1 MMTPILIIPNTLT
14 ITSIMTVI
22 LFRDLITIT
31 AAIAEA
37 ATTVGEIAVVGT
49 VAVVVVEI
57 KMTPQTPQTQKELY
71 PILCEH
77 NSEQLFPVTR
87 HLNTEEV

>member
-14 ITSIMTVI
+14 ITSIMIVI

-37 ATTVGEIAVVGT
+37 ATTVVAIAVVGT
-49 VAVVVVEI
+49 VAAVVEI
-57 KMTPQTPQTQKELY
+57 KITSQTKKELY

-77 NSEQLFPVTR
+77 NSEQLFPVSR
-87 HLNTEEV
+87 HLNTKEV